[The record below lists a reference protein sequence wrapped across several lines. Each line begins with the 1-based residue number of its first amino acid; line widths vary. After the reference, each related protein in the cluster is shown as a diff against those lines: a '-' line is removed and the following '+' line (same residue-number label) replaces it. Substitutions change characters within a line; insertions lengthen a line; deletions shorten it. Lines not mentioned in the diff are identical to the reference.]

1 VTFPIGLGLTAKLGL
16 LTPLY
21 IAPPV
26 AAPVAQVATIVVPA
40 PVSPVPGPLSAP
52 VVTPPS
58 AGTTPPGITPTVVT
72 PPVDAFPPNAVCDVT
87 FPPSTQT
94 NPVNGTVGTYDIA
107 YQGFCTTA
115 QGYAASVPGSVV
127 TVVG

>member
-1 VTFPIGLGLTAKLGL
+1 VTLPVGLGLTAKLGL

-58 AGTTPPGITPTVVT
+58 AGTTPTVVT

-94 NPVNGTVGTYDIA
+94 NPVNGTVGTYNIA

-115 QGYAASVPGSVV
+115 QGYAASIPGSVV